1 VGLRDDAVT
10 CIDQALILVETTK
23 ETMFEADI
31 VRMTGELALKTLRQD
46 AYMAQTR
53 HLTVTAKIGGNG

>member
-1 VGLRDDAVT
+1 
-10 CIDQALILVETTK
+10 
-23 ETMFEADI
+23 MFEADI